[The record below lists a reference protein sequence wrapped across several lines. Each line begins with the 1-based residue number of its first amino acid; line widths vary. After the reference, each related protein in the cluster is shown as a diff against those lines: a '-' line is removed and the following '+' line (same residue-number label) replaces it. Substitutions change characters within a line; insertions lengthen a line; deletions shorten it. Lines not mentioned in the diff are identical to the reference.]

1 MNEGDGGNGE
11 NLTRGNG
18 GNGDLKQ
25 FVPRSPVPPCD
36 LSPVSPATPATYFVE
51 VEAALPPPLIV
62 IFSTV
67 HVEQS
72 PL

>member
-1 MNEGDGGNGE
+1 MDLGLEVLRWLDWINHEGREVHEGIDIFVFFE
-11 NLTRGNG
+11 TFVVTTRYRV
-18 GNGDLKQ
+18 D
-25 FVPRSPVPPCD
+25 V
-36 LSPVSPATPATYFVE
+36 
-51 VEAALPPPLIV
+51 PPLIV

>member
-1 MNEGDGGNGE
+1 MDHEGREVHEGIDI
-11 NLTRGNG
+11 
-18 GNGDLKQ
+18 
-25 FVPRSPVPPCD
+25 FVLFETFV
-36 LSPVSPATPATYFVE
+36 VSIHHRVD
-51 VEAALPPPLIV
+51 VPPLIV

>member
-1 MNEGDGGNGE
+1 
-11 NLTRGNG
+11 
-18 GNGDLKQ
+18 
-25 FVPRSPVPPCD
+25 
-36 LSPVSPATPATYFVE
+36 
-51 VEAALPPPLIV
+51 VEAGEVNPKSQIPNPKSQKLQIGICWDLELGIWDLGFGISYWVVVVPPPLIV